1 MEFFW
6 NFDASVKKVFSELK
20 SRNESNSNTRM
31 YKGNFFTK
39 FQIFFSSTYHFNQ
52 NLNVFWFFF
61 QRLDKINVKLA
72 ALSGK
77 LCQKSELK
85 VDFNVEKYARQTIS
99 KNQKELNDFISN
111 NWIEKCTS
119 NPRLYN
125 ASKFRLASFHCDE
138 NEIKI
143 QVGITSYKV
152 KKVYFLHKNPF

>member
-1 MEFFW
+1 MFF
-6 NFDASVKKVFSELK
+6 D
-20 SRNESNSNTRM
+20 
-31 YKGNFFTK
+31 
-39 FQIFFSSTYHFNQ
+39 
-52 NLNVFWFFF
+52 FFF

-99 KNQKELNDFISN
+99 KNQKELNDFISK

>member
-1 MEFFW
+1 MYQGKKI
-6 NFDASVKKVFSELK
+6 SKVF
-20 SRNESNSNTRM
+20 T
-31 YKGNFFTK
+31 
-39 FQIFFSSTYHFNQ
+39 FSVIFNQ
-52 NLNVFWFFF
+52 FIIIF

-72 ALSGK
+72 ALSGN

-85 VDFNVEKYARQTIS
+85 VDFNIEKYARQTIS
-99 KNQKELNDFISN
+99 KQQKELNDFIDN

-125 ASKFRLASFHCDE
+125 ASKFRLASFQRNE

-152 KKVYFLHKNPF
+152 KKNFRPQNFKISPQKLSGGEYFAIIF